1 MKKIKLFCYPWS
13 GGKGALFF
21 KYSKLL
27 GENFDIIPSDIDID
41 ESKSFK
47 ENITAAAD
55 KVIEQ
60 LEKDEVFILFGHSMG
75 AVVAFEIAKLLVRK
89 IDCERMGLVISGVL
103 PPTRELLGQLD
114 SDLTRESAKSYSSE
128 LGMDNLTMLPD
139 AFLDGVISKMN
150 KDNRFLKGYESCGNG
165 KIPSPTAVIYSEQEL
180 EMGKPEAWAEL
191 FSGDA
196 EYITVNG
203 KHFYLTEDL
212 TPVSF
217 AMKSIGKKL
226 QKGRQ

>member
-13 GGKGALFF
+13 GGNGALFF

-27 GENFDIIPSDIDID
+27 GENFDIIPSDMDID

-55 KVIEQ
+55 KVTKK
-60 LEKDEVFILFGHSMG
+60 LEKDEMFILFGHSMG

-89 IDCERMGLVISGVL
+89 IDCDRMGLIISGML

-114 SDLTRESAKSYSSE
+114 SDLTRENAKSYSSE
-128 LGMDNLTMLPD
+128 LGMNNLDMLPD

-150 KDNRFLKGYESCGNG
+150 KDNRFLKGYENG

-191 FSGDA
+191 LSGDV

-203 KHFYLTEDL
+203 KHFYLTEDIA
-212 TPVSF
+212 PVSF
-217 AMKSIGKKL
+217 AIKSISEKL
-226 QKGRQ
+226 QKGR

>member
-13 GGKGALFF
+13 GGNGALFF

-27 GENFDIIPSDIDID
+27 GENFDIIPSDMDID

-55 KVIEQ
+55 KVTKK
-60 LEKDEVFILFGHSMG
+60 LEKDEMFILFGHSMG

-89 IDCERMGLVISGVL
+89 IDCDRRGLIISGML

-114 SDLTRESAKSYSSE
+114 SDLTRENAKSYSSE
-128 LGMDNLTMLPD
+128 LGMNNLDMLPD

-150 KDNRFLKGYESCGNG
+150 KDNRFLKGYESCENG

-191 FSGDA
+191 LSGDV

-203 KHFYLTEDL
+203 KHFYLTEDIA
-212 TPVSF
+212 PVSF
-217 AMKSIGKKL
+217 AIKSISEKL
-226 QKGRQ
+226 QKGR

>member
-13 GGKGALFF
+13 GGNGALFF

-27 GENFDIIPSDIDID
+27 GENFDIIPSDMDID

-55 KVIEQ
+55 KVTKK
-60 LEKDEVFILFGHSMG
+60 LEKDEMFILFGHSMG

-89 IDCERMGLVISGVL
+89 IDCDRMGLIISGML

-114 SDLTRESAKSYSSE
+114 SDLTRENAKSYSSE
-128 LGMDNLTMLPD
+128 LGMNNLDMLPD

-150 KDNRFLKGYESCGNG
+150 KDNRFLKGYES
-165 KIPSPTAVIYSEQEL
+165 
-180 EMGKPEAWAEL
+180 
-191 FSGDA
+191 
-196 EYITVNG
+196 
-203 KHFYLTEDL
+203 
-212 TPVSF
+212 
-217 AMKSIGKKL
+217 
-226 QKGRQ
+226 

>member
-13 GGKGALFF
+13 GGNGALFF

-27 GENFDIIPSDIDID
+27 GENFDIIPSDMDID

-55 KVIEQ
+55 KVTKK
-60 LEKDEVFILFGHSMG
+60 LEKDEMFILFGHSMG

-89 IDCERMGLVISGVL
+89 IDCDRMGLIISGML

-128 LGMDNLTMLPD
+128 LGMNNLDMLPD

-150 KDNRFLKGYESCGNG
+150 KDNRFLKGYESCENG

-191 FSGDA
+191 LSGDV

-203 KHFYLTEDL
+203 KHFYLTEDIA
-212 TPVSF
+212 PVSF
-217 AMKSIGKKL
+217 AIKSIGEKL
-226 QKGRQ
+226 QQGR

>member
-1 MKKIKLFCYPWS
+1 M
-13 GGKGALFF
+13 
-21 KYSKLL
+21 
-27 GENFDIIPSDIDID
+27 
-41 ESKSFK
+41 
-47 ENITAAAD
+47 
-55 KVIEQ
+55 
-60 LEKDEVFILFGHSMG
+60 FILFGHSMG

-89 IDCERMGLVISGVL
+89 IDCDRMGLIISGML

-128 LGMDNLTMLPD
+128 LGMNNLDMLPD

-150 KDNRFLKGYESCGNG
+150 KDNRFLKGYESCENG

-191 FSGDA
+191 LSGDV

-203 KHFYLTEDL
+203 KHFYLTEDIA
-212 TPVSF
+212 PVSF
-217 AMKSIGKKL
+217 AIKSIGEKL
-226 QKGRQ
+226 QKGR

>member
-13 GGKGALFF
+13 GGNGALFF

-27 GENFDIIPSDIDID
+27 GENFDIIPSDMDID

-55 KVIEQ
+55 KVTKK
-60 LEKDEVFILFGHSMG
+60 LEKDEMFILFGHSMG

-89 IDCERMGLVISGVL
+89 IDCDRMGLIISGML
-103 PPTRELLGQLD
+103 PPPRELLGQLD
-114 SDLTRESAKSYSSE
+114 SDLTRENAKSYSSE
-128 LGMDNLTMLPD
+128 LGMNNLDMLPD

-150 KDNRFLKGYESCGNG
+150 KDNRFLKGYESCENG

-191 FSGDA
+191 LSGDV

-203 KHFYLTEDL
+203 KHFYLTEDIA
-212 TPVSF
+212 PVSF
-217 AMKSIGKKL
+217 AIKSISEKL
-226 QKGRQ
+226 QKGR

>member
-13 GGKGALFF
+13 GGNGALFF

-27 GENFDIIPSDIDID
+27 GENFDIIPSDMDID

-55 KVIEQ
+55 KVTKK
-60 LEKDEVFILFGHSMG
+60 LEKDEMFILFGHSMG

-89 IDCERMGLVISGVL
+89 IDCDRMGLIISGML

-128 LGMDNLTMLPD
+128 LGMNNLDMLPD

-150 KDNRFLKGYESCGNG
+150 KDNRFLKGYESCENG

-191 FSGDA
+191 LSGDV
-196 EYITVNG
+196 ESVSYT
-203 KHFYLTEDL
+203 HLTL
-212 TPVSF
+212 PT
-217 AMKSIGKKL
+217 KL
-226 QKGRQ
+226 EV